1 MENLVVLCISIIFH
15 LKEVYSMYSQSIPIT
30 IMMMV
35 SQISNQD
42 KQLLSFSCFS
52 VKTTFV
58 QLITNDTAN
67 TVCHGSILNFTCSVG
82 CANPQVTSYHLL
94 ENGFSVAT
102 SSSGI
107 WIRMM
112 SSSGSF
118 NYKCLCEP
126 YCWRY
131 FFKCRIRKL
140 CFYGCTLTISVSI
153 PLC

>member
-1 MENLVVLCISIIFH
+1 MLCISMIFH
-15 LKEVYSMYSQSIPIT
+15 LKEVYSIYSQSIPIK
-30 IMMMV
+30 IMMMI

-42 KQLLSFSCFS
+42 KQLLSFSYFS
-52 VKTTFV
+52 AKTTFL
-58 QLITNDTAN
+58 QLITNGTAN
-67 TVCHGSILNFTCSVG
+67 TVCHGSILNFTCSLG

-118 NYKCLCEP
+118 KQKC
-126 YCWRY
+126 
-131 FFKCRIRKL
+131 
-140 CFYGCTLTISVSI
+140 
-153 PLC
+153 